1 VEPSNP
7 NTDAAPHD
15 LAARE
20 RKLAVCLESSK
31 LGPVD
36 RVEMLVLLSA
46 DQDPVVA
53 EQAHQALLSQPP
65 EVFVAAL
72 QRPEAMQNLFPYAA
86 EHLVGKPGIADALVQ
101 NRNCPAKLLVA
112 HVPNMSSSS
121 VQLLMEELQR
131 VSESAALAAA
141 LRHSNSVT
149 AADKV
154 LLNELL
160 ASSEPADDS
169 LLEEALIEEVIE
181 ETAPAAM
188 PVAAPNAAPDAP
200 VRQTI
205 IQRIAKLT
213 VSQKVQYAIKGGSEA
228 RRALIRDSNKVV
240 QRAVLQSPRLTGQEV
255 ESFASMS
262 SLTDEIL
269 RMIATNRKFRKNYTI
284 TRNLLNNSKTPLDVS
299 LGMLP
304 LLNPLDLKKL
314 TSNKNVP
321 ETLRSMATKLQ
332 RQRQEA
338 KK

>member
-1 VEPSNP
+1 VAFPETNAGAS
-7 NTDAAPHD
+7 APHEHD
-15 LAARE
+15 LAARD
-20 RKLAVCLESSK
+20 RKLAVCLDSSK
-31 LGPVD
+31 LEPVD

-53 EQAHQALLSQPP
+53 EQAHQALLSQPS
-65 EVFVAAL
+65 EIFVAAL
-72 QRPEAMQNLFPYAA
+72 KRPESMQNLFPYAA
-86 EHLVGKPGIADALVQ
+86 EHLVGKPGIADALVE
-101 NRNCPAKLLVA
+101 NRNCPAKFLTA
-112 HVPNMSSSS
+112 HVPNMSSSG

-141 LRHSNSVT
+141 LLHSNSVT
-149 AADKV
+149 VGDKV

-169 LLEEALIEEVIE
+169 LLDEALIEEVIE
-181 ETAPAAM
+181 ESAPETAPA
-188 PVAAPNAAPDAP
+188 PAPDAP

-255 ESFASMS
+255 EAFASMS

-269 RMIATNRKFRKNYTI
+269 RIIATNRKFRKNYTV

-299 LGMLP
+299 LTMLP
-304 LLNPLDLKKL
+304 LLNPVDLKRL

-321 ETLRSMATKLQ
+321 ETLRTMATKLQ

-338 KK
+338 KH